1 MVDQNL
7 WEGRW
12 CSWHSVLP
20 SARGV
25 SPDEVPVKTLR
36 AFSPRLSCQTVA
48 RRMRSRKGGSRAAAG
63 RSSCVAAPLDRPP
76 GTAFAA
82 LYRVGLAGPARTMI
96 STTVARCH
104 DRSRV
109 VGIAIAIDWQCPQS
123 LVLHPKCRP
132 CGQRHRGEQVRVD
145 TTDSA
150 PDNVWRLMK
159 YRTSSSTASSGA
171 TDRTRH
177 APRSRLQRR
186 LPETS
191 SPTIKN
197 EWRITTCTTTHV
209 AQRLLS
215 ALDASMLL
223 LCLRTS
229 VRSVAI
235 PSSGGDLSL
244 RHHRDDGEA
253 VATSRRDKTK
263 SSSLAPIVHA
273 GASPVITKRPQ
284 RNT

>member
-123 LVLHPKCRP
+123 LVLHLKCRP

-191 SPTIKN
+191 SPTIKMSR
-197 EWRITTCTTTHV
+197 ELQLTRRRTLPSGYCRPLMLRCCCFACAPRSGALLFLQVVVTFHSAIIATTEKPWRHQGAIKPSLV
-209 AQRLLS
+209 RLLR
-215 ALDASMLL
+215 
-223 LCLRTS
+223 LCTL
-229 VRSVAI
+229 
-235 PSSGGDLSL
+235 
-244 RHHRDDGEA
+244 E
-253 VATSRRDKTK
+253 RR
-263 SSSLAPIVHA
+263 P
-273 GASPVITKRPQ
+273 
-284 RNT
+284 